1 MFNPIQSIQF
11 PPKRVPW
18 DDGVHFV
25 LQLSMFCWRVLL
37 GLPSQRQAFAN
48 RRAALKDPKASS
60 PGIANGA
67 TPLTPWGK
75 SVWNAMYIVTSSYIH
90 TYIYIYTPIDTARTE
105 VLPGEEKS
113 CSKLDPSRAKLGPSC
128 ELSGPRWAQVM
139 HIKWTKDGFCS
150 KQVHTALLPC
160 HPPLGGPGPSGRN
173 SAVSADNKQTMES
186 SFPNLHMSMQ
196 F

>member
-1 MFNPIQSIQF
+1 M
-11 PPKRVPW
+11 
-18 DDGVHFV
+18 
-25 LQLSMFCWRVLL
+25 
-37 GLPSQRQAFAN
+37 
-48 RRAALKDPKASS
+48 
-60 PGIANGA
+60 
-67 TPLTPWGK
+67 
-75 SVWNAMYIVTSSYIH
+75 
-90 TYIYIYTPIDTARTE
+90 
-105 VLPGEEKS
+105 LPGEEKS

-196 F
+196 FWKPVLDPSFTSGCCKASLNLSFRACRSASTSKPNYSTSCVDYCVFFITQKVTLHCAFSFLATALSLAVLPSRKHLPCDCWRFAALDPHILI

>member
-1 MFNPIQSIQF
+1 M
-11 PPKRVPW
+11 
-18 DDGVHFV
+18 
-25 LQLSMFCWRVLL
+25 
-37 GLPSQRQAFAN
+37 
-48 RRAALKDPKASS
+48 
-60 PGIANGA
+60 
-67 TPLTPWGK
+67 
-75 SVWNAMYIVTSSYIH
+75 
-90 TYIYIYTPIDTARTE
+90 
-105 VLPGEEKS
+105 LPGEEKS

-196 F
+196 FWKPVLDPSFLWVLQGFVEPFVPCLSLRKHLQTQLQYIVRWLLCFFITQKVTLHCAFSFLATALSLAVLPSRKHLPCDCWRFAALDPHILI